1 MKNKKF
7 TTLINFFRKNAGG
20 IWGVLFFLV
29 LLYGML
35 REDRRM
41 KLFQNT
47 EVTYGFLIE
56 EDHGSAKFRY
66 GKFYFFVKNKR
77 FDVEERDYFT
87 ELSKGDTVLIEYA
100 IKDPSVARVND
111 KYYMQ
116 KYKYLRNQ

>member
-7 TTLINFFRKNAGG
+7 TTLINFFRKNAGV
-20 IWGVLFFLV
+20 IWGVLFFLA

-56 EDHGSAKFRY
+56 EHHGSANFRY

-77 FDVEERDYFT
+77 FDIKEWHYFT

-100 IKDPSVARVND
+100 IEDPSVARVKD

-116 KYKYLRNQ
+116 KYKQLRDK

>member
-7 TTLINFFRKNAGG
+7 IVLINFFRKNAGV
-20 IWGVLFFLV
+20 IWGVLFFLA

-56 EDHGSAKFRY
+56 EYHGSAKFKH
-66 GKFYFFVKNKR
+66 GKFYFFVNNKR
-77 FDVEERDYFT
+77 FDVEEGDYFT

-100 IKDPSVARVND
+100 IEIL
-111 KYYMQ
+111 Q
-116 KYKYLRNQ
+116 LLE